1 MKTLKVPTQTLATA
15 GSDTITI
22 VPVQV
27 LHDIEFTAPDG
38 RTFPVAVTVSPG
50 YGGSGFATLTEP
62 RTGRCLLACF
72 DLAKD
77 VTRERAIHALAC
89 FLHAHDPAKVADKIE
104 RNWRELPWLNP
115 PRDDHA

>member
-1 MKTLKVPTQTLATA
+1 MKTLKVPTQTLAAA

-27 LHDIEFTAPDG
+27 LHEIEFTAPDG

-50 YGGSGFATLTEP
+50 YGCLFATLTEP
-62 RTGRCLLACF
+62 RTGRYLLDRFAPVKNMT
-72 DLAKD
+72 L
-77 VTRERAIHALAC
+77 RRAIHALAC
-89 FLHAHDPAKVADKIE
+89 FLHAHDPTQVADQIE
-104 RNWRELPWLNP
+104 RSWRELPWLNP